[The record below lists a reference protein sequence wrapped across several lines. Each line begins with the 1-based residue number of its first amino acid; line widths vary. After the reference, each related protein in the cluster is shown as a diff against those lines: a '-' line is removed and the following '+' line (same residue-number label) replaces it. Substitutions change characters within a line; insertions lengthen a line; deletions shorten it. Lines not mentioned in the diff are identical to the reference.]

1 MSASGAIPERP
12 QVFSEVG
19 AHHAVDD
26 EVDAAVDDGEVAD
39 NKIRQPL
46 LHWSKVE
53 HVVFGTVEHNRNPI
67 GTFKLQF
74 FYFVIIELFEI
85 LGGQESPF
93 ILL

>member
-26 EVDAAVDDGEVAD
+26 EVDAAVDDGEVAG

-53 HVVFGTVEHNRNPI
+53 HIV
-67 GTFKLQF
+67 L
-74 FYFVIIELFEI
+74 
-85 LGGQESPF
+85 
-93 ILL
+93 